1 MFFRNLFIY
10 TLPEIATLTDEALE
24 AALQSAAL
32 RPVGALAMQ
41 SRGFV
46 PPLGESGALLQRIE
60 HSIWLC
66 LGGEDRILPAA
77 VVQRECQLKIAELEQ
92 AKGHPLGKRAR
103 AQLKQETLDT
113 LMPRAFVKPSR
124 LNAVINRKQSFIA
137 IDTASAKAAEAL
149 VSKLRE
155 ALGSFPA
162 LPLQAE
168 QAPRS
173 ILTQFLVGQEL
184 PEHWQLGEECELQDP
199 AEKGALVKCL
209 RHDLGSEEVQSHLS
223 AGKQVSRLA
232 VLFDAHLAFVLGD
245 DLVLRKFKLLAGAV
259 DGIENADADSLQDE
273 LMARFALFS
282 AELEAFYASFRQA
295 LKLQSATPQALAA

>member
-1 MFFRNLFIY
+1 MFFRNLFFY
-10 TLPEIATLTDEALE
+10 TLPEINAVTNEQLETALAA
-24 AALQSAAL
+24 AALS
-32 RPVGALAMQ
+32 PVGALAMQ

-46 PPLGESGALLQRIE
+46 PPLGESGAYTQRIE
-60 HSIWLC
+60 DSLWLC

-124 LNAVINRKQSFIA
+124 LNAVINRKLGFIA
-137 IDTASAKAAEAL
+137 IDTSSAKGAEAL
-149 VSKLRE
+149 VSKVRE
-155 ALGSFPA
+155 ALGSFPT

-173 ILTQFLVGQEL
+173 ILTQFLLGQEL
-184 PEHWQLGEECELQDP
+184 PEHWHLGEECELQDP

-209 RHDLGSEEVQSHLS
+209 RHDLASEEVLSHLS
-223 AGKQVSRLA
+223 AGKQISRLG
-232 VLFDAHLAFVLGD
+232 VLFDANLSFVLGE
-245 DLVLRKFKLLAGAV
+245 DLILRKFKLLAGAV
-259 DGIENADADSLQDE
+259 DGIENSAAESLQDE

-282 AELEAFYASFRQA
+282 AELSAFYLSFARA
-295 LKLQSATPQALAA
+295 MKLQPANVQALAA